1 MSGIGTLRINIFF
14 FLVFFKWKFIS
25 FYRTKK
31 IHPRNKEERVNLERR
46 KRWKTFVYLFAA
58 TTFSITTF
66 CTSCIIQIITAA
78 LLHHQQSYRE
88 LPPLLQSY
96 MLPNYCSLCLCY
108 STEFKIKSS
117 SLSVSALST
126 LTGFFMSSFSTSVT
140 CFTLKTVLWIADL
153 IWTVTI

>member
-1 MSGIGTLRINIFF
+1 MSPIGTLKINIFF
-14 FLVFFKWKFIS
+14 FLVSFKCKFIS

-46 KRWKTFVYLFAA
+46 KRWKTFVYLFAV

-66 CTSCIIQIITAA
+66 CTSCIIQITAA
-78 LLHHQQSYRE
+78 LLHQQQSYRE
-88 LPPLLQSY
+88 LPPLLQSQ

-126 LTGFFMSSFSTSVT
+126 LTGFFIASFSISVT

-153 IWTVTI
+153 IWTVTL